1 MINLAVMALAATTL
15 TWNIDGVQR
24 EAMVFAPSQAG
35 AKAPVIFG
43 FHGHGG
49 SMRSASV
56 AMHFQD
62 VWPQAVVVYPQGI
75 PTATRVD
82 PAGLRSGWSER
93 DLPFF
98 DAMLATLRTKYRI
111 DDKRVYA
118 AGFSN
123 GAMFSLLLWDKR
135 ASALAGIAVCAGVLI
150 DAHPTTP
157 RPLIHIAGERDRI
170 AVYDR
175 QLDTMKQECAI
186 DGCRDDGKPLG
197 CGATLYPSSK
207 HAPVE
212 TVIHRG
218 GHVYPLNAS
227 RWIVDFFTLYAP
239 PR

>member
-1 MINLAVMALAATTL
+1 MINLAAIALAATTL
-15 TWNIDGVQR
+15 TLNVHGVPRQ
-24 EAMVFAPSQAG
+24 ALVYPPSQPS

-49 SMRSASV
+49 TMGTASI

-62 VWPQAVVVYPQGI
+62 LWPQAVVVYPQGI

-82 PAGLRSGWSER
+82 PAGLRSGWSDR

-98 DAMLATLRTKYRI
+98 DAMLAALRTKYRI
-111 DDKRVYA
+111 DDKRVYV

-135 ASALAGIAVCAGVLI
+135 AAQLAGIAVCAGVLV

-170 AVYDR
+170 ARYDL
-175 QLDTMKQECAI
+175 QVETMKQERAI
-186 DGCRDDGKPLG
+186 DGCSDDGKPLG
-197 CGATLYPSSK
+197 FGATLYPSSK
-207 HAPVE
+207 GAPVE

-218 GHVYPLNAS
+218 GHVYPPNAS
-227 RWIVDFFTLYAP
+227 RWIVDFFT
-239 PR
+239 R